1 MLRINVVLNA
11 LFLLISSQ
19 TFAQQLLE
27 LPLPQIQDKVIEHNA
42 DQFIE
47 INNSIFF
54 PALTAEHGYV
64 VLKLDPLSN
73 ITTLEARLP
82 FNLLNPVRLE
92 DTLKYGMPRFQK
104 IGQRVLIGNSYWYD
118 PATKLFSSAIDQVT
132 IPSNEQQ
139 YCALNAWDDGLVM
152 SCKAGNFKLNTQ
164 DGLFHPHNL
173 VVEDQTLLDSSNSQI
188 PNQREGQV
196 FCYAKKGWDQACS
209 EWPSG
214 RTIEV
219 PGAESDRTVSLS
231 VLQTGIL
238 WWTQKN
244 NVFFHSWDGNAAQK
258 INKTPIADEFHIFS
272 SSPRTAL
279 LFKGD
284 NNTGYS
290 YHRYFYAT
298 GEIENL
304 SVMQHPGSFEDV
316 FWQENDDFI
325 AVDRARGIVK
335 IAADKR
341 FMEILRG
348 ADYYS
353 SDFRGKLVPVSDGLV
368 YGIPFC
374 DSWDCQEN
382 ENPAYAF
389 YQNGQLKQFNF
400 ESVTAPENTPIHQLY
415 SWQENLFWVEYNSPY
430 LQIKKY
436 DPSTQLVTSVYQY
449 AGAER
454 LTEHEKILSSD
465 KHLLLI
471 KNQEFLLFD
480 TISNSFKPLSQNAAV
495 LATQGLLSGDSYYY
509 FVIHDAETMN
519 ASTELRRFDLST
531 GTIHSLK
538 TYEKTVFS
546 RLLALK
552 NQQIYLSY
560 ANVAADAGSGSLS
573 LTQQGGMLS
582 LGDFLIKSNKAL
594 TGTGESLVN
603 YQRRTHELTDIF
615 EHHGQ
620 WFGVRS
626 YAYGNWWTHSFYY
639 SLIKLDLAAEAQI
652 PLSDKLISFR
662 AFENTERPFD
672 KVAILGDNI
681 LTSWGEHFDK
691 NGKEIY
697 IPGIPSF
704 HSSFFSGKS
713 LYLIGSGLT
722 RVNTIAGQLKAS
734 ELPLELGT
742 IMIRRSGAAKLGKE
756 LYFSAFDMVNGER
769 VRLMTIE
776 NLAPIANQDTASV
789 TGNAAMVIDVLL
801 NDEDPDGDVLTVV
814 KVNANSGTSSILA
827 DGKISYQANQGFSG
841 VDKIEYLISD
851 AEGKTATGEVIVTVH
866 PVNQLPTVRDSS
878 SSVGSGK
885 TLVIDVSMHATD
897 PDGDV
902 LQVVAVKS
910 QHGQTSIQS
919 GMKFQYQSNSGFTGT
934 DIVEYEVQDP
944 KGGTAKG
951 KVTVTVTA
959 TEVPQVTKPDTPAGK
974 SGGSLAFSWLMLL
987 WSAVQFRSRWNSK
1000 SQLC

>member
-1 MLRINVVLNA
+1 MSRINVVLNA
-11 LFLLISSQ
+11 LFLFITSQ
-19 TFAQQLLE
+19 SLAQQLLE

-42 DQFIE
+42 GHFIE
-47 INNSIFF
+47 INNSIYF
-54 PALTAEHGYV
+54 PALTDEHGYV
-64 VLKLDPLSN
+64 VLKLEPLSN
-73 ITTLEARLP
+73 ITTLEARIPL
-82 FNLLNPVRLE
+82 NLLNPVRLE
-92 DTLKYGMPRFQK
+92 DTLEYGMPRFQK
-104 IGQRVLIGNSYWYD
+104 IGQRILIGNSYWYD

-139 YCALNAWDDGLVM
+139 FCGLNSWDDGLVM

-164 DGLFHPHNL
+164 DGLFHPHTL
-173 VVEDQTLLDSSNSQI
+173 VAEGQTLLSSSNYQFF
-188 PNQREGQV
+188 NQREGQV
-196 FCYAKKGWDQACS
+196 FCYSKQGWDRACT

-219 PGAESDRTVSLS
+219 PSAESDRTVRLN
-231 VLQTGIL
+231 VLQTGII

-244 NVFFHSWDGNAAQK
+244 NVFFHSWIGNAAQK
-258 INKTPIADEFHIFS
+258 INTTPIADEWDIFS
-272 SSPRTAL
+272 SSPRSAL
-279 LFKGD
+279 LYKG
-284 NNTGYS
+284 NNDIGYS
-290 YHRYFYAT
+290 YRRYFHAS
-298 GEIENL
+298 GESEPIHF
-304 SVMQHPGSFEDV
+304 MQHPSTFADV
-316 FWQENDDFI
+316 AWQENDDFI
-325 AVDRARGIVK
+325 AIESARGVIRL
-335 IAADKR
+335 ASDKNY
-341 FMEILRG
+341 MEILRG
-348 ADYYS
+348 ADSYS
-353 SDFRGKLVPVSDGLV
+353 SAYRGKLVLVSGGLIF
-368 YGIPFC
+368 GIPFC
-374 DSWDCQEN
+374 DSWWDCQES
-382 ENPAYAF
+382 EKPAYAF
-389 YQNGQLKQFNF
+389 YQHGKLKQFNF
-400 ESVTAPENTPIHQLY
+400 ESVTAPENSPIHQLY

-436 DPSTQLVTSVYQY
+436 EPSTQQVTSVYQY
-449 AGAER
+449 AGADR
-454 LTEHEKILSSD
+454 LTEHEKILLSD
-465 KHLLLI
+465 KHLVLI

-480 TISNSFKPLSQNAAV
+480 TISNSFKPLTQNAAV
-495 LATQGLLSGDSYYY
+495 LASQGLLSGDSYYY
-509 FVIHDAETMN
+509 FVIHDAGTIN
-519 ASTELRRFDLST
+519 ASSELRRFDLST

-672 KVAILGDNI
+672 KVAILGDSI

-704 HSSFFSGKS
+704 HSSFFSDKS

-722 RVNTIAGQLKAS
+722 RVNTIAGQIKAT

-756 LYFSAFDMVNGER
+756 LYFSAFDMLNGER

-789 TGNAAMVIDVLL
+789 TGNAVMVIDVLL

-866 PVNQLPTVRDSS
+866 PVNQFPIVRDSS
-878 SSVGSGK
+878 ASVESGK
-885 TLVIDVSMHATD
+885 ALVIDVSAFATD
-897 PDGDV
+897 PDGDT
-902 LQVVAVKS
+902 LQVIVVKS
-910 QHGQTSIQS
+910 QHGQSSIQS
-919 GMKFQYQSNSGFTGT
+919 SMKLQYQSNSGFTGT

-944 KGGTAKG
+944 KGGIAKG
-951 KVTVTVTA
+951 KITMTVTA
-959 TEVPQVTKPDTPAGK
+959 AVVPPVTKPEPPAEK
-974 SGGSLAFSWLMLL
+974 SGGSLGFGWLALL
-987 WSAVQFRSRWNSK
+987 WLGLGFRRHLSAIS
-1000 SQLC
+1000 

>member
-389 YQNGQLKQFNF
+389 YQHGQLKQFNF

-573 LTQQGGMLS
+573 LSQQGGMLNLS
-582 LGDFLIKSNKAL
+582 DFLIKSNKAL

-851 AEGKTATGEVIVTVH
+851 AEGLTATGEVIVTVH

-1000 SQLC
+1000 S